1 LSMQFG
7 GSSSSSSA
15 CEPPRNWGDGMDGK
29 QWVEYIFYM
38 PSKVSLFFFLV
49 YNGA

>member
-1 LSMQFG
+1 
-7 GSSSSSSA
+7 
-15 CEPPRNWGDGMDGK
+15 MDGK